1 MDRSTQ
7 AEATV
12 QAFFDAYRT
21 HDVERMAGCC
31 ARGADFNYV
40 PVEWW
45 GKQRVAR
52 GDGTVGTV
60 GKALWTGLFE
70 AFPDLTNEVTSLAA
84 DEDGNVAAE
93 VLFRGTQSATWGTI
107 GNRRRRFSLPH
118 LFVFRIADG
127 GLIERVAA
135 YWDDAQLREQLG
147 TVDVD

>member
-1 MDRSTQ
+1 MDRSSD

-12 QAFFDAYRT
+12 LGFFDAHRH

-31 ARGADFNYV
+31 ADGAEFSYV

-45 GKQRVAR
+45 GKQRVVR

-70 AFPDLTNEVTSLAA
+70 AFPDVTNEVTSLVA
-84 DEDGNVAAE
+84 DGDGNVAAE
-93 VLFRGTQSATWGTI
+93 VVVSGTQSGEWGTT

-118 LFVFRIADG
+118 LFVFRVGDG

-147 TVDVD
+147 AVDVD